1 MGRQLMGLREY
12 ARYRET
18 RGLPGITLR
27 AVQKA
32 IESGRITTVV
42 DERGK
47 PKIDAEVAD
56 IQWGRNTDP
65 DQSARANAG
74 RDVAP
79 PPSASASAGGHP
91 GAHSGSA
98 GGEREG
104 SLYWDAKTRREV
116 AEAAKAELQL
126 AEMSGNLVKR
136 ASVERAAFESGRLLR
151 DMILSVPSGLA
162 SELAAMTEPQA
173 IEARMRDELRK
184 VLDNLTRLTRT
195 GLEQAAS

>member
-1 MGRQLMGLREY
+1 MGRQLLGLREY
-12 ARYRET
+12 ARYREAH
-18 RGLPGITLR
+18 GLPGITLR

-42 DERGK
+42 DEKGK

-65 DQSARANAG
+65 DQSGRANAG
-74 RDVAP
+74 RDVSP
-79 PPSASASAGGHP
+79 PPSGGASAGNG
-91 GAHSGSA
+91 A
-98 GGEREG
+98 GGHGTDREG
-104 SLYWDAKTRREV
+104 SLYWDAKTRREI

-126 AEMSGNLVKR
+126 AEMASGLVR
-136 ASVERAAFESGRLLR
+136 RDGVERAAYEAGRLLR

-162 SELAAMTEPQA
+162 MELAAMTEPQA
-173 IEARMRDELRK
+173 IEQRMRDELRK

-195 GLEQAAS
+195 GLEKAQV

>member
-12 ARYRET
+12 ARYRESN
-18 RGLPGITLR
+18 GLPGITLR

-32 IESGRITTVV
+32 IESRRITTVV
-42 DERGK
+42 DEKGK
-47 PKIDAEVAD
+47 AKIDAEVAD

-79 PPSASASAGGHP
+79 PRMGGNGRDAGASAP
-91 GAHSGSA
+91 

-104 SLYWDAKTRREV
+104 SLYWDAKTRREI
-116 AEAAKAELQL
+116 AEAATAELKL
-126 AEMSGNLVKR
+126 EEMSGGLVKR
-136 ASVERAAFESGRLLR
+136 AAVERAAYEAGRLLR

-162 SELAAMTEPQA
+162 AELAAMTDPAA
-173 IEARMRDELRK
+173 IESRIRDELRK

-195 GLEQAAS
+195 GLEKAAV

>member
-1 MGRQLMGLREY
+1 MGRQLLGLREY
-12 ARYRET
+12 ARYREAH
-18 RGLPGITLR
+18 GLPGITLR

-42 DERGK
+42 DEKGK

-74 RDVAP
+74 RDVSP
-79 PPSASASAGGHP
+79 PPSGGTSAGNGAGGH
-91 GAHSGSA
+91 GTD
-98 GGEREG
+98 REG

-116 AEAAKAELQL
+116 AEASKAELQL
-126 AEMSGNLVKR
+126 AEMAGGLVR
-136 ASVERAAFESGRLLR
+136 RDGVERAAYEAGRLLR

-162 SELAAMTEPQA
+162 MELAAMTEPQA

-195 GLEQAAS
+195 GLEKAQV

>member
-1 MGRQLMGLREY
+1 MGRQLLGLREY
-12 ARYRET
+12 ARYRES

-79 PPSASASAGGHP
+79 PPAGGH
-91 GAHSGSA
+91 GAGAGGSGAA

-116 AEAAKAELQL
+116 AEASKAELQL
-126 AEMSGNLVKR
+126 AEMAGGLVR
-136 ASVERAAFESGRLLR
+136 RDGVERAAYEAGRLLR
-151 DMILSVPSGLA
+151 DMILSVPSALA
-162 SELAAMTEPQA
+162 TELAAMTEPQA

-195 GLEQAAS
+195 GLEKAQV

>member
-1 MGRQLMGLREY
+1 MGRQLLGLREY
-12 ARYRET
+12 ARYREA

-42 DERGK
+42 DENGK

-79 PPSASASAGGHP
+79 PPSGGHGVGTGAGG
-91 GAHSGSA
+91 SGSP

-104 SLYWDAKTRREV
+104 SLYWDAKTRREI

-126 AEMSGNLVKR
+126 EEMSGGLVKR
-136 ASVERAAFESGRLLR
+136 DAVERAAYEAGRLLR

-162 SELAAMTEPQA
+162 TELAAMAEPQA

-195 GLEQAAS
+195 GLEKAKV

>member
-1 MGRQLMGLREY
+1 MGLREY
-12 ARYRET
+12 ARHRES
-18 RGLPGITLR
+18 RGLPGVTLR

-32 IESGRITTVV
+32 IGSGRITTVA
-42 DERGK
+42 DDKGR

-79 PPSASASAGGHP
+79 PPGGSDAGAVG
-91 GAHSGSA
+91 GQ
-98 GGEREG
+98 GGERES

-116 AEAAKAELQL
+116 AEASKAELQL
-126 AEMSGNLVKR
+126 EEMAGRLVR
-136 ASVERAAFESGRLLR
+136 REAVERAAYEAGRLLR
-151 DMILSVPSGLA
+151 DMILSVPSKLAGEIAGLKD
-162 SELAAMTEPQA
+162 PQA

-184 VLDNLTRLTRT
+184 VLDDLARMSRT
-195 GLEQAAS
+195 GLEGASN

>member
-12 ARYRET
+12 ARYRESK
-18 RGLPGITLR
+18 GLPGITLR

-32 IESGRITTVV
+32 IESRRITTVV
-42 DERGK
+42 DEKGK
-47 PKIDAEVAD
+47 AKIDAEVAD

-79 PPSASASAGGHP
+79 PRMGGNGHDAGS
-91 GAHSGSA
+91 GAP

-104 SLYWDAKTRREV
+104 SLYWDAKTRREI
-116 AEAAKAELQL
+116 AEAATAELKL
-126 AEMSGNLVKR
+126 EEMSGGLVKR
-136 ASVERAAFESGRLLR
+136 AAVERAAYEAGRLLR

-162 SELAAMTEPQA
+162 AELAAMTDPAA
-173 IEARMRDELRK
+173 IESRIRDELRK

-195 GLEQAAS
+195 GLEKASV